1 MISSTSNSRIKKLV
15 TLNKKAKFRR
25 EEGAFIVEGEKMFLE
40 APKEWIKEVYISETF
55 LNKCK
60 NSTDKNLK
68 EAVYK
73 TGFEVL
79 TDEVFQKVSDTQ
91 TPQGILC
98 VLSMPQ
104 YALKEYIKNW
114 RLDKKNVP
122 LILLLEDL
130 QDPGNLGTIFRT
142 GEGAGVSGIIMTG
155 QTVDLFNP
163 KTIRSTM
170 GSIYRVPFFTVE
182 ELDSTIQTL
191 KQSGVAVY
199 AAYLENSMD
208 YDLLNYTQPTAFV
221 IGNESNG
228 LRRTTADKATQYIKI
243 PMAGQVE
250 SLNAAVAA
258 SILMYEAARQKKY
271 V

>member
-1 MISSTSNSRIKKLV
+1 MAF
-15 TLNKKAKFRR
+15 NKKAKFRR

-55 LNKCK
+55 FNKCK
-60 NSTDKNLK
+60 SSTDKRLR
-68 EAVYK
+68 EAIHK
-73 TGFEVL
+73 TNFEVL

-98 VLSMPQ
+98 VLDMPQ
-104 YALKEYIKNW
+104 YELKEHIKNW
-114 RLDKKNVP
+114 SLHKKDAP
-122 LILLLEDL
+122 LIMLLEDL

-142 GEGAGVSGIIMTG
+142 GEGAGVSGIIMTR

-182 ELDSTIQTL
+182 ELDNTIEIL

-199 AAYLENSMD
+199 AAHLENSIN
-208 YDLLNYTQPTAFV
+208 YDLLDYTQPTAFL

-258 SILMYEAARQKKY
+258 SILMYEAARQRNLK
-271 V
+271 

>member
-1 MISSTSNSRIKKLV
+1 MISSTANSRIKRLV
-15 TLNKKAKFRR
+15 AFVKKAKFRR

-60 NSTDKNLK
+60 SSTDKRLR
-68 EAVYK
+68 EAIYK

-98 VLSMPQ
+98 VLAMPR
-104 YALKEYIKNW
+104 YERKEHM
-114 RLDKKNVP
+114 KKWCSHKEGAP
-122 LILLLEDL
+122 LIMLLEDL
-130 QDPGNLGTIFRT
+130 QDPGNLGTIFRA
-142 GEGAGVSGIIMTG
+142 GEGAGVSGIIMTER
-155 QTVDLFNP
+155 TVDIFNP

-182 ELDSTIQTL
+182 ELGSTIEAL
-191 KQSGVAVY
+191 KQGGVAVY
-199 AAYLENSMD
+199 AAHLENSMD
-208 YDLLNYTQPTAFV
+208 YDLLDYTQPTAFL

-228 LRRTTADKATQYIKI
+228 LKRTTADKATQYIKI

-258 SILMYEAARQKKY
+258 SILMYEAARQKK
-271 V
+271 